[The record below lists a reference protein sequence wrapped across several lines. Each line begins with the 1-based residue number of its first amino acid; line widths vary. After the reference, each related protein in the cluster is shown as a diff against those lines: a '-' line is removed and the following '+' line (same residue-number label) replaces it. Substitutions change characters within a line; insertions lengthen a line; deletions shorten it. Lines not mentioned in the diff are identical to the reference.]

1 MAPVDRV
8 VIGEAV
14 ELDVRTARLPS
25 RALSFAVD
33 ALIMV
38 ALLVGVLL
46 VIELAGSEVDDA
58 LAAAAG
64 LATTVGVF
72 VGYPLLW
79 ETLTRGRSPGKYAM
93 GLRVVR
99 TDGGPIVFRHALARA
114 LAGFIVD
121 FGLLSFFTGVIGI
134 VVSASTARSQRIGDL
149 LAGTVVVRERLPR
162 TGLPGLPPPDPRLAA
177 WAQRCELADL
187 PDDLALAA
195 RQFLVRAGQLAP
207 SMRAQLG
214 GRLAADVAA
223 RVAPP
228 PPPGTPPEA
237 YLLAVLGERRRR
249 ESARLGGSPWAA
261 APPGAPPPSPG
272 IPPAFGAAPAYGAA
286 PANGSAP
293 SSGPAATSP
302 WAEPATAAPPASPWA
317 SAAPVA
323 APADPPAPSSP
334 DPSSGFAPPG

>member
-1 MAPVDRV
+1 MDRV

-25 RALSFAVD
+25 RALGIGLD
-33 ALIMV
+33 ILIMV

-46 VIELAGSEVDDA
+46 VIELAGAEVDDA
-58 LAAAAG
+58 LTAAVG
-64 LATTVGVF
+64 LAIVVGVF

-134 VVSASTARSQRIGDL
+134 VVSASTARGQRIGDL
-149 LAGTVVVRERLPR
+149 LAGTIVVRERLPR

-195 RQFLVRAGQLAP
+195 RQFLVRAAQLAP
-207 SMRAQLG
+207 PMRDRLG

-249 ESARLGGSPWAA
+249 ETARLGGSPWA
-261 APPGAPPPSPG
+261 GAP
-272 IPPAFGAAPAYGAA
+272 
-286 PANGSAP
+286 AP
-293 SSGPAATSP
+293 SSGVAPATGSAPPSGPAPAPPSP
-302 WAEPATAAPPASPWA
+302 WAGAAAGATPPSRWAP
-317 SAAPVA
+317 
-323 APADPPAPSSP
+323 DAPSDASTPSSSP
-334 DPSSGFAPPG
+334 GKSSGFAPPG

>member
-1 MAPVDRV
+1 MDRV

-25 RALSFAVD
+25 RALAIGLD
-33 ALIMV
+33 ILIMLV
-38 ALLVGVLL
+38 LLLGVLL
-46 VIELAGSEVDDA
+46 VVELAGSEVDDA

-64 LATTVGVF
+64 LAIVVGVF

-134 VVSASTARSQRIGDL
+134 VVSASTARGQRVGDL

-162 TGLPGLPPPDPRLAA
+162 TGLPGLPPPDPRLAG

-195 RQFLVRAGQLAP
+195 RQFLVRAAQLAP
-207 SMRAQLG
+207 PMRAQLG

-249 ESARLGGSPWAA
+249 ETERLGGSPWAGAPAPVPPPSSGAPVNGPAPPSAPAPPSGPAPAPTSPWSGA
-261 APPGAPPPSPG
+261 AAGASPASRWAPGAPPGSSA
-272 IPPAFGAAPAYGAA
+272 PP
-286 PANGSAP
+286 GSA
-293 SSGPAATSP
+293 G
-302 WAEPATAAPPASPWA
+302 
-317 SAAPVA
+317 
-323 APADPPAPSSP
+323 
-334 DPSSGFAPPG
+334 PSSGFAPPG

>member
-1 MAPVDRV
+1 M
-8 VIGEAV
+8 IGEAV

-25 RALSFAVD
+25 RAVAIGLD
-33 ALIMV
+33 ILIMLT
-38 ALLVGVLL
+38 LLVAVLL

-64 LATTVGVF
+64 LAIVVGVF

-121 FGLLSFFTGVIGI
+121 FGLLSLFTGVIGI
-134 VVSASTARSQRIGDL
+134 IVSASTARGQRVGDL

-195 RQFLVRAGQLAP
+195 RQFLVRAGQLAAP
-207 SMRAQLG
+207 MRAQLAD
-214 GRLAADVAA
+214 RLAADVAA

-249 ESARLGGSPWAA
+249 ETDRFRGTSWTGASPAGAWGAGTWGAGASGAASASPWA
-261 APPGAPPPSPG
+261 GAV
-272 IPPAFGAAPAYGAA
+272 
-286 PANGSAP
+286 
-293 SSGPAATSP
+293 GPTS
-302 WAEPATAAPPASPWA
+302 PATAAPPSPFGPPPA
-317 SAAPVA
+317 APTPAAPV
-323 APADPPAPSSP
+323 PAPGRADDPDPASSP
-334 DPSSGFAPPG
+334 GGFAPPG

>member
-1 MAPVDRV
+1 MALVDRV

-25 RALSFAVD
+25 RALGLALDV
-33 ALIMV
+33 LIMLV
-38 ALLVGVLL
+38 LLLVVLL
-46 VIELAGSEVDDA
+46 VMSAVGADVDPA
-58 LAAAAG
+58 LAAAVS
-64 LATTVGVF
+64 LITTVGVF

-121 FGLLSFFTGVIGI
+121 FGLLSLFTGLIGI
-134 VVSASTARSQRIGDL
+134 VVSASTAQGQRVGDL

-162 TGLPGLPPPDPRLAA
+162 TGLESLPPPDPGLAA
-177 WAQRCELADL
+177 WARGCELSRL

-195 RQFLVRAGQLAP
+195 RQFLVRAPQLAGAV
-207 SMRAQLG
+207 RASLAE
-214 GRLAADVAA
+214 RLAADVSA

-228 PPPGTPPEA
+228 PPPGVPAEP

-249 ESARLGGSPWAA
+249 ETDRLTAGAGA
-261 APPGAPPPSPG
+261 APPGSGPPGSGPPGWAPAVPAGAPVGMAPGPGAPAPSPYARPGAPFAPAAEAPPATRAEESTPSPG
-272 IPPAFGAAPAYGAA
+272 
-286 PANGSAP
+286 
-293 SSGPAATSP
+293 
-302 WAEPATAAPPASPWA
+302 
-317 SAAPVA
+317 
-323 APADPPAPSSP
+323 
-334 DPSSGFAPPG
+334 GFAPPG

>member
-1 MAPVDRV
+1 M
-8 VIGEAV
+8 IGEAV

-25 RALSFAVD
+25 RALGFALD
-33 ALIMV
+33 ALIML
-38 ALLVGVLL
+38 ALLFAVLL
-46 VIELAGSEVDDA
+46 VTELLGAEVDDA
-58 LAAAAG
+58 LTAAVG
-64 LATTVGVF
+64 LAITVGVF

-134 VVSASTARSQRIGDL
+134 VVSASTARGQRIGDL
-149 LAGTVVVRERLPR
+149 LAGTIVVRERLPR

-207 SMRAQLG
+207 PMRAQLG

-249 ESARLGGSPWAA
+249 ETARLGGSPWGGAPGSGPA
-261 APPGAPPPSPG
+261 APYGSAPNPGPAPAPARAVASPWHGTGAGTPPPSP
-272 IPPAFGAAPAYGAA
+272 
-286 PANGSAP
+286 
-293 SSGPAATSP
+293 TP
-302 WAEPATAAPPASPWA
+302 W
-317 SAAPVA
+317 SAAPVES
-323 APADPPAPSSP
+323 PAPSGSSE
-334 DPSSGFAPPG
+334 PSSGFAPPG

>member
-1 MAPVDRV
+1 MAVVDRV

-25 RALSFAVD
+25 RALGLALD
-33 ALIMV
+33 ILIMLV
-38 ALLVGVLL
+38 LLLVVLL
-46 VIELAGSEVDDA
+46 VMSAVGADVDPA
-58 LAAAAG
+58 LAAAVS
-64 LATTVGVF
+64 LITTVGVF

-121 FGLLSFFTGVIGI
+121 FGLLSLFTGLIGI
-134 VVSASTARSQRIGDL
+134 VVSASTAQGQRIGDL

-162 TGLPGLPPPDPRLAA
+162 TGLESLPPPDPGLAA
-177 WAQRCELADL
+177 WARGCELSRL

-195 RQFLVRAGQLAP
+195 RQFLVRAPQLAGGV
-207 SMRAQLG
+207 RASLAE
-214 GRLAADVAA
+214 RLAADVSA

-228 PPPGTPPEA
+228 PPPGVPAEP

-249 ESARLGGSPWAA
+249 ETDRLTAGVGATPRGSG
-261 APPGAPPPSPG
+261 PPGWPGVGAPVGMPAGPGVPPPSPYAR
-272 IPPAFGAAPAYGAA
+272 PAAPFA
-286 PANGSAP
+286 PTPEAPPTTTSPGTASRTPSPPEESAP
-293 SSGPAATSP
+293 SPG
-302 WAEPATAAPPASPWA
+302 
-317 SAAPVA
+317 
-323 APADPPAPSSP
+323 
-334 DPSSGFAPPG
+334 GFAPPG

>member
-1 MAPVDRV
+1 MDRV

-25 RALSFAVD
+25 RALSFALD

-38 ALLVGVLL
+38 ALLFLVLL
-46 VIELAGSEVDDA
+46 AIELAGSDVDTA

-64 LATTVGVF
+64 LAITVGVF

-134 VVSASTARSQRIGDL
+134 VVSASTARGQRVGDL
-149 LAGTVVVRERLPR
+149 LAGTIVVRERLPR
-162 TGLPGLPPPDPRLAA
+162 TGLPGLPPADPALAA

-195 RQFLVRAGQLAP
+195 RQFLVRAGQLAAP
-207 SMRAQLG
+207 MRAQLG
-214 GRLAADVAA
+214 TRLAADVAA

-249 ESARLGGSPWAA
+249 ETARLGGSPWGSGA
-261 APPGAPPPSPG
+261 PGASGAAG
-272 IPPAFGAAPAYGAA
+272 ITGNGAAPA
-286 PANGSAP
+286 P
-293 SSGPAATSP
+293 
-302 WAEPATAAPPASPWA
+302 
-317 SAAPVA
+317 PVA
-323 APADPPAPSSP
+323 APPTSPFGQPWSGPGSPAPSPSPFGPPPATPTPAPAPEPTRRDDP
-334 DPSSGFAPPG
+334 DPAPSPGGFAPPG